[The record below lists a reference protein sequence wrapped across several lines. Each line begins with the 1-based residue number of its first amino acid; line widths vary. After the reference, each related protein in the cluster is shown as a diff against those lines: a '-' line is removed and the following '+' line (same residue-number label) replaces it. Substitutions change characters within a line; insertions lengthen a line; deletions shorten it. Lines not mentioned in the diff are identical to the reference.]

1 MFAFRALNLKN
12 GIAFS
17 TLSCLPTLRFYNALR
32 FLIFFFF
39 YFTIQFQSTA
49 QIVNIE
55 DKRSTFKDSIQWV
68 EQLELGF
75 NLTKNKTEVFSVKG
89 KAQIE
94 FTYFNKLLIS
104 ITNFNFVKAGDQNF
118 INEGFQHLR
127 YNSKMN
133 DWLTFEL
140 FGQVQYNER
149 ANIAIRALGGTG
161 LRYQL
166 LKKKKDEIY
175 FGTSYMYEFEEESTE
190 GIKHNNH
197 RLNTYLS
204 LSWHPQPNIQIA
216 STSYYQPLFD
226 KIADYRLSS
235 QTAVIFSFSK
245 HLDFKTTFSII
256 YDSRAAVGA
265 PKTIYR
271 LLNSLRYRF

>member
-1 MFAFRALNLKN
+1 MSAFRVN
-12 GIAFS
+12 I
-17 TLSCLPTLRFYNALR
+17 
-32 FLIFFFF
+32 FLFFMSFPF
-39 YFTIQFQSTA
+39 VTYS
-49 QIVNIE
+49 QIVNVE

-75 NLTKNKTEVFSVKG
+75 NLTKNKTEVFSVNG

-94 FTYFNKLLIS
+94 FTYYDKLLIS

-127 YNSKMN
+127 YNSKVN
-133 DWLTFEL
+133 NWLTFEL

-161 LRYQL
+161 FRYQL
-166 LKKKKDEIY
+166 LKNKRDKIHL
-175 FGTSYMYEFEEESTE
+175 GTSYMYEFEEESTE
-190 GIKHNNH
+190 EIRHNNH

-204 LSWHPQPNIQIA
+204 LAWHPQPNIKIA

-226 KIADYRLSS
+226 NIKDYRLSS
-235 QTAVIFSFSK
+235 QTAVIFAFSK
-245 HLDFKTTFSII
+245 RLDFKTTFSII

-271 LLNSLRYRF
+271 FLNSLRYRF

>member
-1 MFAFRALNLKN
+1 MVAFR
-12 GIAFS
+12 
-17 TLSCLPTLRFYNALR
+17 
-32 FLIFFFF
+32 IFICSSILFFPF
-39 YFTIQFQSTA
+39 FINA
-49 QIVNIE
+49 QIVNVE

-75 NLTKNKTEVFSVKG
+75 NLTKNKTEVFSVNG

-94 FTYFNKLLIS
+94 FSYYDKLLLS
-104 ITNFNFVKAGDQNF
+104 ITHFNFVKAGDQNF

-127 YNSKMN
+127 YNSKLN
-133 DWLTFEL
+133 NWLTFEL

-161 LRYQL
+161 FRYQI
-166 LKKKKDEIY
+166 LKDKRDKI
-175 FGTSYMYEFEEESTE
+175 FLGTSYMYEFEEESTE
-190 GIKHNNH
+190 GITHNNH

-204 LSWHPQPNIQIA
+204 LAWHPQSNIKIA

-226 KIADYRLSS
+226 NIKDYRLSS

-245 HLDFKTTFSII
+245 RLDFKTTFSII

-271 LLNSLRYRF
+271 FLNSLRYRF

>member
-1 MFAFRALNLKN
+1 MLAFRVFTTNF
-12 GIAFS
+12 II
-17 TLSCLPTLRFYNALR
+17 LP
-32 FLIFFFF
+32 FFII
-39 YFTIQFQSTA
+39 TTFQLTA

-55 DKRSTFKDSIQWV
+55 DKRSTFKDSIQLV
-68 EQLELGF
+68 EQLELGL
-75 NLTKNKTEVFSVKG
+75 NLTKNKTEVFSMNG

-94 FTYFNKLLIS
+94 FTYYNKLLIS

-127 YNSKMN
+127 YNSKIN

-161 LRYQL
+161 LRYQI
-166 LKKKKDEIY
+166 LKDRRDKI
-175 FGTSYMYEFEEESTE
+175 FLGTSYMYEFEEESTE
-190 GIKHNNH
+190 NIRHNNH

-204 LSWHPQPNIQIA
+204 LSWHPQSNIQIA
-216 STSYYQPLFD
+216 STSYYQPLFTNLM
-226 KIADYRLSS
+226 DYRLSS
-235 QTAVIFSFSK
+235 QTAVIFAFSK

-271 LLNSLRYRF
+271 FLNSLRYRF

>member
-1 MFAFRALNLKN
+1 
-12 GIAFS
+12 
-17 TLSCLPTLRFYNALR
+17 
-32 FLIFFFF
+32 
-39 YFTIQFQSTA
+39 
-49 QIVNIE
+49 
-55 DKRSTFKDSIQWV
+55 TFKDSIQWV

-75 NLTKNKTEVFSVKG
+75 NLTKNKNEVLSVYG

-94 FTYFNKLLIS
+94 FTYYNKLLIS
-104 ITNFNFVKAGDQNF
+104 ITDFNFVKAGDQNF

-166 LKKKKDEIY
+166 LKKDENKDKIY
-175 FGTSYMYEFEEESTE
+175 LGTTYMYEFEEESTE
-190 GIKHNNH
+190 DIKHNNH
-197 RLNTYLS
+197 RLSTYLS
-204 LSWHPQPNIQIA
+204 LAWHLQDNIQIA
-216 STSYYQPLFD
+216 STSYYQPLFNNFN
-226 KIADYRLSS
+226 DYRLSS
-235 QTAVIFSFSK
+235 QTAMIFNFSK

>member
-1 MFAFRALNLKN
+1 MYSDYSYAHYYIPPRNDSAMFALRLYLTLFFLL
-12 GIAFS
+12 IYFS
-17 TLSCLPTLRFYNALR
+17 LS
-32 FLIFFFF
+32 
-39 YFTIQFQSTA
+39 A

-55 DKRSTFKDSIQWV
+55 DKRSTFKDSVQWV

-75 NLTKNKTEVFSVKG
+75 NLTKNKTAVFSVNG

-94 FTYFNKLLIS
+94 FSYYDKLLIS

-127 YNSKMN
+127 YNSKLKK
-133 DWLTFEL
+133 WLTFEL

-161 LRYQL
+161 FRYQI
-166 LKKKKDEIY
+166 LKNKDKKDKI
-175 FGTSYMYEFEEESTE
+175 FLGTSYMYEFEEESTE
-190 GIKHNNH
+190 DIRHNNH

-204 LSWHPQPNIQIA
+204 LSWHPQPNIKIA

-226 KIADYRLSS
+226 NLKDYRLSS
-235 QTAVIFSFSK
+235 QTAVIFAFSK
-245 HLDFKTTFSII
+245 RLDFKTTFSII

-271 LLNSLRYRF
+271 FLNSLRYRF